1 MKYIIPT
8 FSALSLSLAISN
20 AQVISKNIPIKIGAK
35 SFDEGDVISI
45 TESKST
51 SDKIQIGDTVTIK
64 GKYRLDS
71 VDSAKLMLL
80 TTRTK
85 TDGAIEVDKSQKLKV
100 TKGWHEFELSTI
112 IKHA

>member
-1 MKYIIPT
+1 MKYIITT

-64 GKYRLDS
+64 GKYRLD
-71 VDSAKLMLL
+71 
-80 TTRTK
+80 
-85 TDGAIEVDKSQKLKV
+85 
-100 TKGWHEFELSTI
+100 LSLI
-112 IKHA
+112 HI